1 MTADPASSARARRA
15 IFVAPFDEL
24 ADPRLLAALAA
35 DAEAHGWDG
44 FFLWD
49 HIVYSA
55 PASAVLDPW
64 IVMAAIAMTTERI
77 LTGPLVTPLSRR
89 RPHKLA
95 RETVT
100 LDHLSG
106 GRLILGVG
114 LGSDRHG
121 ELAPFGEVAEPREQ
135 AKLLDDGLERLLAY
149 WGGELLPRPIQR
161 PRIPVWA
168 ASRWPN
174 RRPLQ
179 RAARLDGLFPVEL
192 PGPEALAELA
202 ADVLALRGAEAGP
215 FDLVVTNEPGTD
227 PAPWEAAGAT
237 WCLTG
242 FSSEPKLADVRAAI
256 AAGPNG

>member
-1 MTADPASSARARRA
+1 MLATPRRA

-24 ADPRLLAALAA
+24 ADPRLLAELAA
-35 DAEAHGWDG
+35 DAESRGWDG

-55 PASAVLDPW
+55 PTRAVLDPW
-64 IVMAAIAMTTERI
+64 IAMAAIAMATERLI
-77 LTGPLVTPLSRR
+77 TGPLVTPLSRR

-100 LDHLSG
+100 LDLLSG
-106 GRLILGVG
+106 GRLVLGIG

-121 ELAPFGEVAEPREQ
+121 ELAPFGEVSEPREQ
-135 AKLLDDGLERLLAY
+135 AALLDDALERLQAY
-149 WGGELLPRPIQR
+149 WDGEFLPRPVQR
-161 PRIPVWA
+161 PGIPVWA
-168 ASRWPN
+168 AAKWPN

-202 ADVLALRGAEAGP
+202 REVAALRGPDAGP
-215 FDLVVTNEPGTD
+215 FDYVVTNAPGTD
-227 PAPWEAAGAT
+227 LAPWAEAGAT
-237 WCLTG
+237 WCLDG
-242 FSSEPKLADVRAAI
+242 FGPQPRLADVRAAI
-256 AAGPNG
+256 AAGPGG